1 MSIKTRLQDIHNQV
15 KLVNG
20 YCQSREK
27 YRKVVGM
34 RSLSDQATNY
44 HAELKCT
51 GKDSFSDIEFVTVE
65 CQCHKVTSL
74 GYETCNGSERTVCRH
89 SAAAFVWSN
98 EQKGKK
104 VNLFDNFSDAF
115 RYSNFGGQLV
125 KLVSNGNE
133 AWAVV
138 SKKSTERTFQERVN
152 LMRGSVE
159 EGIE

>member
-1 MSIKTRLQDIHNQV
+1 MSIKTRLQAIKEQV

-27 YRKVVGM
+27 YRKIVGM
-34 RSLSDQATNY
+34 RSISDHTTNY

-51 GKDSFSDIEFVTVE
+51 GKDNFQDVEFVTVE
-65 CQCHKVTSL
+65 CQCDKVVSL
-74 GYETCNGSERTVCRH
+74 GYETREGSKHTVCRH

-104 VNLFDNFSDAF
+104 VSLFDNFSDAF

-133 AWAVV
+133 DLIVTGKRYA
-138 SKKSTERTFQERVN
+138 
-152 LMRGSVE
+152 
-159 EGIE
+159 